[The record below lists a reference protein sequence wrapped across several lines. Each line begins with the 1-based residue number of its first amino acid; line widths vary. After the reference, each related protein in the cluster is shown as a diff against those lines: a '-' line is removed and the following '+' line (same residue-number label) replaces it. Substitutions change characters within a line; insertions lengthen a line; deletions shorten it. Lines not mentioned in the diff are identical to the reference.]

1 MPSYDYKCL
10 TCNKKVVLTF
20 KTYADYDHA
29 PKVCPRCQG
38 TNLRRIIGKVA
49 VIKSEFSRFSS
60 TSLEDESTLE
70 DLATADPVTLG
81 RFMRRLGDETGTDL
95 GEEFNTVVE
104 RLQRGEDPESIEASL
119 AVPDD
124 EGSGFV
130 GSADEVMGEVGGEEA
145 GAEAEGFASAAA
157 SDTE

>member
-29 PKVCPRCQG
+29 PKICPRCQG
-38 TNLRRIIGKVA
+38 TNLRRVIGKVA
-49 VIKSEFSRFSS
+49 VVKSEFSRFSS
-60 TSLEDESTLE
+60 ASTEDESMLD
-70 DLATADPVTLG
+70 DLAAADPATLG

-119 AVPDD
+119 SVPDD

-130 GSADEVMGEVGGEEA
+130 GSADEVMGEMDAGDTGEASEGIA
-145 GAEAEGFASAAA
+145 TPAVSDAE
-157 SDTE
+157 